1 MGHSGIIICYQ
12 TFCCV
17 GVIFLFTLLSF
28 EEKEKKSFPF
38 SFGKGSVAET
48 YTESGGITAKKI
60 TCVIKNGRI
69 NREKLLKKLDGEK
82 LVVCDRERKSL
93 LPAGV
98 RCFSDRKLRE
108 RLCGNFAVAA
118 AQRMSRE
125 NTNVKIGLFD
135 PDGENS
141 DLPAF
146 LLDCTRN
153 LTVVTYAPE
162 IYSPCADMMLE
173 EKGAVFSL
181 SSNIGDLENCDFVIA
196 LEPIREKIYP
206 KGNCVIISS
215 DKPSVPLQCQCYW
228 DYSVDVPEQYKRL
241 RPKDVPEITFCGALF
256 ELCGVYELGSQIP
269 LVCRNST
276 TAHTAASMGTY
287 CANIESRHSA
297 L

>member
-1 MGHSGIIICYQ
+1 M
-12 TFCCV
+12 
-17 GVIFLFTLLSF
+17 
-28 EEKEKKSFPF
+28 
-38 SFGKGSVAET
+38 
-48 YTESGGITAKKI
+48 
-60 TCVIKNGRI
+60 
-69 NREKLLKKLDGEK
+69 
-82 LVVCDRERKSL
+82 
-93 LPAGV
+93 
-98 RCFSDRKLRE
+98 
-108 RLCGNFAVAA
+108 
-118 AQRMSRE
+118 
-125 NTNVKIGLFD
+125 KIGLFD

-228 DYSVDVPEQYKRL
+228 DYSVDVPEQYKKL

-287 CANIESRHSA
+287 CANIESCHSV
-297 L
+297 